1 MTNKSILSTLCLVSL
16 LSLGGCSKE
25 NVQIFPDRDCLYTG
39 TLTVHR
45 QPRSDW
51 QLVSYQLTDD
61 ETTIEASQ
69 LKPLS
74 WRSDEESKV
83 VPIGLH
89 RALYMSE
96 TLSHSMTATG
106 VVSVG
111 SDSGNG
117 FKTISPTPLLL
128 GQAEG
133 RVKYDEETVVDV
145 IPKDISKG
153 VKVIL
158 TNSSSELVSDIDM
171 TISKGYLDYDCLNG
185 KSMTPSVFKLPGEP
199 FDLSSAGLKSRTG
212 YLFDVVLP
220 MDLHLSF
227 KDQMGSEYFI
237 EFEDAFHRDE
247 TNERLYVAE
256 LDLSEAGLE
265 KAGVKKTVKAIR
277 IDGRDVTFPSEGGK
291 MTMDV
296 KAYRVTTVYSGGK
309 EVSRDEEEIPYTYTL
324 DGDDALQI
332 SYDAPYTFTIT
343 ADANQSGQIRTK
355 YIRILVD
362 GVTRLFTI
370 KQPAMG
376 SGGGFTV
383 DGEVQ

>member
-1 MTNKSILSTLCLVSL
+1 MTHNTILSTLCLVSL

-25 NVQIFPDRDCLYTG
+25 KLQIFPDRDCLYTG

-61 ETTIEASQ
+61 ETTIEASR

-74 WRSDEESKV
+74 WRSDEASKV

-89 RALYMSE
+89 RALYMPE
-96 TLSHSMTATG
+96 TLFRSLTATG
-106 VVSVG
+106 EVSLG
-111 SDSGNG
+111 SGDGNN
-117 FKTISPTPLLL
+117 FKTISTVPLLL

-153 VKVIL
+153 VKVLL
-158 TNSSSELVSDIDM
+158 TNSSSEKVSDIDM
-171 TISKGYLDYDCLNG
+171 TISKGYLGYNCLSNKPTLPG
-185 KSMTPSVFKLPGEP
+185 VFKLPGER
-199 FDLSSAGLKSRTG
+199 FDLPSAGLVSRVG
-212 YLFDVVLP
+212 YLFDVTQP
-220 MDLHLSF
+220 MTLHLSF
-227 KDQMGSEYFI
+227 KDEFGAEYFI
-237 EFEDAFHRDE
+237 EFEDAFKQDK

-296 KAYRVTTVYSGGK
+296 KAYRVTTVFSGGK

>member
-1 MTNKSILSTLCLVSL
+1 MTHKTILSTLCLVSL

-25 NVQIFPDRDCLYTG
+25 KLQIFPDRDCLYTG

-45 QPRSDW
+45 QARSDW

-61 ETTIEASQ
+61 EAVIESSQ
-69 LKPLS
+69 LKPVS

-83 VPIGLH
+83 VPIGVH

-96 TLSHSMTATG
+96 ALSRSLTTTG
-106 VVSVG
+106 EVSLG
-111 SDSGNG
+111 SGDGSN
-117 FKTISPTPLLL
+117 FKTISPVPLLL

-145 IPKDISKG
+145 ISKDISKG
-153 VKVIL
+153 VKVLL
-158 TNSSSELVSDIDM
+158 TNSSSEKVSDIDM
-171 TISKGYLDYDCLNG
+171 TISKGYLGYNCLSNKPTLPG
-185 KSMTPSVFKLPGEP
+185 VFKLPGER
-199 FDLSSAGLKSRTG
+199 FDLPSAGLVSRVG
-212 YLFDVVLP
+212 YLFDVTQP
-220 MDLHLSF
+220 MTLHLSF
-227 KDQMGSEYFI
+227 KDEFGAEYFI

-265 KAGVKKTVKAIR
+265 QAGVKKTVKAIR
-277 IDGRDVTFPSEGGK
+277 IDGRDVTFPSVGGK

-296 KAYRVTTVYSGGK
+296 KAYRVTTVFSGGK
-309 EVSRDEEEIPYTYTL
+309 EVSRDEEEIPYTYTV
-324 DGDDALQI
+324 DGDDALRI
-332 SYDAPYTFTIT
+332 SYDAPYTFTII
-343 ADANQSGQIRTK
+343 AGDNQTGQTRTK
-355 YIRILVD
+355 YIRVLAD

-370 KQPAMG
+370 KQPTMG
-376 SGGGFTV
+376 PGDGVTV

>member
-1 MTNKSILSTLCLVSL
+1 MTHKSILSTLCLISL

-45 QPRSDW
+45 QSRSDW

-111 SDSGNG
+111 SDAGNG

-145 IPKDISKG
+145 IPKDISNG

-171 TISKGYLDYDCLNG
+171 TISKGYLGYDCLNG
-185 KSMTPSVFKLPGEP
+185 KSMTPSVFKLPGDP

-296 KAYRVTTVYSGGK
+296 KAYRVTTVFSGGK
-309 EVSRDEEEIPYTYTL
+309 EVSRDEEEIPYTYTI
-324 DGDDALQI
+324 DGDDALRI

-355 YIRILVD
+355 YIRIHAD

-370 KQPAMG
+370 KQPPIG
-376 SGGGFTV
+376 SGGGFIV

>member
-1 MTNKSILSTLCLVSL
+1 MTHKTILSTLCLVSL

-25 NVQIFPDRDCLYTG
+25 KLQIFPDRDCLYTG

-45 QPRSDW
+45 QARSDW

-61 ETTIEASQ
+61 DAVIESSQ
-69 LKPLS
+69 LKPVS

-83 VPIGLH
+83 VPIGVH

-96 TLSHSMTATG
+96 ALSRSLTMTG
-106 VVSVG
+106 EVSLG
-111 SDSGNG
+111 SGDGNN
-117 FKTISPTPLLL
+117 FKTISSVPLLL
-128 GQAEG
+128 GEAEG

-153 VKVIL
+153 VKVML
-158 TNSSSELVSDIDM
+158 TNSSSEKVSSIDM
-171 TISKGYLDYDCLNG
+171 TISKGCLAYDCL
-185 KSMTPSVFKLPGEP
+185 KEEPLRPSVFKLPGEP
-199 FDLSSAGLKSRTG
+199 FDLASAGLKSRIG

-227 KDQMGSEYFI
+227 KDEFGAEYFI
-237 EFEDAFHRDE
+237 EFEDAFKQDK

-277 IDGRDVTFPSEGGK
+277 IDGRDVTFPSVGGK

-296 KAYRVTTVYSGGK
+296 KAYRVTTVFSGGK
-309 EVSRDEEEIPYTYTL
+309 EVSRDEEEIPYTYTV
-324 DGDDALQI
+324 DGDDALRI
-332 SYDAPYTFTIT
+332 SYDAPYTFTIV
-343 ADANQSGQIRTK
+343 ADANQTGETRTK
-355 YIRILVD
+355 YIRILAD

-370 KQPAMG
+370 KQPTMG
-376 SGGGFTV
+376 PGDGVTV

>member
-1 MTNKSILSTLCLVSL
+1 MTHKTILSTLCLVSL
-16 LSLGGCSKE
+16 LSFGGCSKE
-25 NVQIFPDRDCLYTG
+25 QMQIFPDRDCLYTG
-39 TLTVHR
+39 TLTVNR

-51 QLVSYQLTDD
+51 QLVTYQLTDD
-61 ETTIEASQ
+61 DAVIESSQ

-74 WRSDEESKV
+74 WRADEKSRV
-83 VPIGLH
+83 VPIGMH
-89 RALYMSE
+89 RALYMPE
-96 TLSHSMTATG
+96 KLSRSLTATG
-106 VVSVG
+106 VVSLETG
-111 SDSGNG
+111 AGND
-117 FKTISPTPLLL
+117 FVTISPTPLLL

-133 RVKYDEETVVDV
+133 KVKYDEETVVDV
-145 IPKDISKG
+145 IPKDISMG

-158 TNSSSELVSDIDM
+158 TNSSSEKVSDIDM
-171 TISKGYLDYDCLNG
+171 TISKGYLGYDCLSNKAIMPG
-185 KSMTPSVFKLPGEP
+185 VFKLPGER
-199 FDLSSAGLKSRTG
+199 FDLPSAGLVSRVG
-212 YLFDVVLP
+212 YLFDVVQP
-220 MDLHLSF
+220 MTLHLSF
-227 KDQMGSEYFI
+227 RDRFGAEYFI
-237 EFEDAFHRDE
+237 EFEDAFKQDK

-265 KAGVKKTVKAIR
+265 QAGVKKTVKAIR

-309 EVSRDEEEIPYTYTL
+309 ELSRDEEEIPYTYTI

-332 SYDAPYTFTIT
+332 SYDEPYTFTII
-343 ADANQSGQIRTK
+343 AGANQTSQTRAK
-355 YIRILVD
+355 YIRILAD

-370 KQPAMG
+370 KQPPMG

>member
-1 MTNKSILSTLCLVSL
+1 MTHKSILSTLCLVSL

-39 TLTVHR
+39 TLTVNR
-45 QPRSDW
+45 QQRSDW
-51 QLVSYQLTDD
+51 QLVTYQLTDD
-61 ETTIEASQ
+61 DAVIESSQ

-74 WRSDEESKV
+74 WGADEKSRV
-83 VPIGLH
+83 VPIGMH
-89 RALYMSE
+89 SALYMSE
-96 TLSHSMTATG
+96 KLSRSLTATG
-106 VVSVG
+106 VVSLETG
-111 SDSGNG
+111 AGND
-117 FKTISPTPLLL
+117 FVTISPTPLLL

-158 TNSSSELVSDIDM
+158 TNSSSEKVSDIDM
-171 TISKGYLDYDCLNG
+171 TISKGYLGYDCLSNKAIMPG
-185 KSMTPSVFKLPGEP
+185 VFKLPGER
-199 FDLSSAGLKSRTG
+199 FDLPSAGLVSRVG
-212 YLFDVVLP
+212 YLFDVVQP
-220 MDLHLSF
+220 MTLHLSF
-227 KDQMGSEYFI
+227 RDRFGAEYFI
-237 EFEDAFHRDE
+237 EFEDAFKQDKTH
-247 TNERLYVAE
+247 ERLYVAE

-265 KAGVKKTVKAIR
+265 QAGVKKTVKAIR
-277 IDGRDVTFPSEGGK
+277 IDGRDVAFPSEGGK

-296 KAYRVTTVYSGGK
+296 KAYRVTTVFSGGK

-324 DGDDALQI
+324 DGDDALRI

-355 YIRILVD
+355 YIRVLAD
-362 GVTRLFTI
+362 GVSRLFTI

>member
-1 MTNKSILSTLCLVSL
+1 MTHKTILSTLCLVSL

-25 NVQIFPDRDCLYTG
+25 QMQIFPDRDCLYTG
-39 TLTVHR
+39 TLTVNR

-51 QLVSYQLTDD
+51 QLVTYQLTDD
-61 ETTIEASQ
+61 DAVIEASQ

-74 WRSDEESKV
+74 WRADEKSRV

-111 SDSGNG
+111 SDAGNG

-185 KSMTPSVFKLPGEP
+185 KSMTPSVFKLPGER
-199 FDLSSAGLKSRTG
+199 FDLPSAGLVSRVG
-212 YLFDVVLP
+212 YLFDVIQP
-220 MDLHLSF
+220 MTLHLSF
-227 KDQMGSEYFI
+227 KDSFGAEYFI
-237 EFEDAFHRDE
+237 EFEDAFKQDK

-265 KAGVKKTVKAIR
+265 QAGVKKTVKAIR

-296 KAYRVTTVYSGGK
+296 KAYRVTTVFSGGK

-324 DGDDALQI
+324 DGDDALRI

-355 YIRILVD
+355 YIRIHAD

-370 KQPAMG
+370 KQPVMG